1 MLFKC
6 LFSTRLDTK
15 LIAFQDAIFENMT
28 HSQWSLNIQSK
39 VDTSWNLHQLL
50 PKDMDFFILL
60 SSVMGI
66 YANPSQSNYAA
77 GCVFQDTLARSRT
90 AQGLRGSVSFD
101 IGYMRSVGY
110 VAQRSADSQVIR
122 ANARK
127 LVPIETEEF
136 LEILDH
142 YCDPGLAPLDDTH
155 SQLLIGARTAADYT
169 ARGEDP
175 VPATL
180 RPLFA
185 GFNNARRGDAARAR
199 ADPAQEAD
207 PALLF
212 QQAVGA
218 EERQAVVTAALRAKV
233 ARALGIAVEDVDVEK
248 TLADYG
254 TDSLM
259 TVELRSWMRKD
270 FGAEVTLFDMMGGKS
285 IKAVGELVV
294 GKAAA

>member
-1 MLFKC
+1 
-6 LFSTRLDTK
+6 
-15 LIAFQDAIFENMT
+15 MT
-28 HSQWSLNIQSK
+28 HSQWSVNIQSK
-39 VDTSWNLHQLL
+39 VHTSWNLHQLL

-77 GCVFQDTLARSRT
+77 GCVFQDTLARSRS
-90 AQGLRGSVSFD
+90 AQGLHGSVSLD
-101 IGYMRSVGY
+101 IGYMGSVGY

-127 LVPIETEEF
+127 LVPIETDEF

-142 YCDPGLAPLDDTH
+142 YCDPALPPLDETH
-155 SQLLIGARTAADYT
+155 SQLLIGARTAGDYT
-169 ARGEDP
+169 ARGEEP

-185 GFNNARRGDAARAR
+185 GFNNNSRHHQDTTRRAARADV
-199 ADPAQEAD
+199 AEEAD
-207 PALLF
+207 PSLLF
-212 QQAVGA
+212 QQAGSA
-218 EERQAVVTAALRAKV
+218 EERRAVVTVALRAKV
-233 ARALGIAVEDVDVEK
+233 ARALGVTVEDVDAEK

-259 TVELRSWMRKD
+259 AVELRSWMRKD
-270 FGAEVTLFDMMGGKS
+270 FGADVTVFDMMGGKS

-294 GKAAA
+294 GKAGA

>member
-1 MLFKC
+1 
-6 LFSTRLDTK
+6 
-15 LIAFQDAIFENMT
+15 MT

-39 VDTSWNLHQLL
+39 VHTSWNLHQLL

-77 GCVFQDTLARSRT
+77 GCVFQDTLARSRS
-90 AQGLRGSVSFD
+90 AQGLHGSVSLD

-127 LVPIETEEF
+127 LVPIETDEF

-142 YCDPGLAPLDDTH
+142 YCDPALPPLDQTH
-155 SQLLIGARTAADYT
+155 SQLLIGARTAGDYT
-169 ARGEDP
+169 VRGEEP

-185 GFNNARRGDAARAR
+185 GFNNSRHQDATRAR
-199 ADPAQEAD
+199 ADVAEETD
-207 PALLF
+207 PSLLF
-212 QQAVGA
+212 QQAGSA
-218 EERQAVVTAALRAKV
+218 EERRAVMTVALRAKV
-233 ARALGIAVEDVDVEK
+233 ARALGVTVEDVDAEK

-259 TVELRSWMRKD
+259 AVELRSWMRKD
-270 FGAEVTLFDMMGGKS
+270 FGADVTVFDMMGGKS

-294 GKAAA
+294 EKAGL

>member
-1 MLFKC
+1 
-6 LFSTRLDTK
+6 
-15 LIAFQDAIFENMT
+15 MT
-28 HSQWSLNIQSK
+28 HSQWSVNIQSK
-39 VDTSWNLHQLL
+39 VHTSWNLHQLL

-77 GCVFQDTLARSRT
+77 GCVFQDTLARSRS
-90 AQGLRGSVSFD
+90 AQGLHGSVSLD
-101 IGYMRSVGY
+101 IGYMGSVGY

-127 LVPIETEEF
+127 LVPIETDEF

-142 YCDPGLAPLDDTH
+142 YCDPALPPLDETH
-155 SQLLIGARTAADYT
+155 SQLLIGARTAGDYT
-169 ARGEDP
+169 ARGEEP

-185 GFNNARRGDAARAR
+185 GFNNNNNNNSRHNQDTTRRAARA
-199 ADPAQEAD
+199 D
-207 PALLF
+207 
-212 QQAVGA
+212 VA
-218 EERQAVVTAALRAKV
+218 EERRAAVTVALRAKV
-233 ARALGIAVEDVDVEK
+233 ARALGITVEDVDAEK

-259 TVELRSWMRKD
+259 AVELRSWMRKD
-270 FGAEVTLFDMMGGKS
+270 FGAAVTVFDMMGWKS

-294 GKAAA
+294 GKAGA

>member
-1 MLFKC
+1 
-6 LFSTRLDTK
+6 
-15 LIAFQDAIFENMT
+15 MT

-39 VDTSWNLHQLL
+39 VHTSWNLHQLL

-77 GCVFQDTLARSRT
+77 GCVFQDTLARSRS
-90 AQGLRGSVSFD
+90 AQGLHGSVSLD

-110 VAQRSADSQVIR
+110 VAQRRADNQVIR

-127 LVPIETEEF
+127 LVPIETDEF

-142 YCDPGLAPLDDTH
+142 YCDPALPPLDETH
-155 SQLLIGARTAADYT
+155 SQLLIGARTAGDYT
-169 ARGEDP
+169 ARGEEP

-185 GFNNARRGDAARAR
+185 GFNINNSRHQDARRAR
-199 ADPAQEAD
+199 ADVAEGAD
-207 PALLF
+207 PSLLF
-212 QQAVGA
+212 QQAGSA
-218 EERQAVVTAALRAKV
+218 EERRAVVTVALRAKV
-233 ARALGIAVEDVDVEK
+233 ARALGVTVEDVDAEK

-259 TVELRSWMRKD
+259 AVELRSWMRKD
-270 FGAEVTLFDMMGGKS
+270 FGADVMVFDMMGGKS

-294 GKAAA
+294 GKAGA